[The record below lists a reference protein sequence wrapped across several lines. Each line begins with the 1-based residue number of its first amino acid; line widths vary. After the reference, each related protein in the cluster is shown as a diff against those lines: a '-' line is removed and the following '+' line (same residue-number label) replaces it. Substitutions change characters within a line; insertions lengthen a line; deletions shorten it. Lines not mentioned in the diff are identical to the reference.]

1 MLVFWKDK
9 PESHLWIGAQLV
21 FDGLLIV
28 ELLQLRVFP
37 EVCLALSHFF
47 SLRFQLFLRLL
58 LLVKN
63 ADGIVKSL
71 LHHPSFIS
79 PVPKGMLQ
87 VANVLLLLLEIE
99 RPLVEI
105 MFYLLVK
112 VNELGFF
119 LLEIS
124 CKLVF
129 EDDQSFAALSNVSES
144 PIDC

>member
-9 PESHLWIGAQLV
+9 LESHLWIGAQLV

-47 SLRFQLFLRLL
+47 SLRFQLFLCLL

-63 ADGIVKSL
+63 ADSIVKSL

-112 VNELGFF
+112 VNELGLL
-119 LLEIS
+119 LLEIC

-129 EDDQSFAALSNVSES
+129 EDDQSFTAVSNVA
-144 PIDC
+144 